1 MIVKRLNKKI
11 QPNSKRVVL
20 QFLQLSKERSERI
33 INNVLQLSDNQ
44 SDIILNNVIRDFSNR
59 HRNFESKLYS
69 NYLKV
74 NQYIKLNKKI
84 NQSKKLLIG
93 SYFSKEYSI
102 SAAALFNP
110 SIVQHPVQSNLEK
123 GSIRFIMSL
132 RATGEGHISSIEFRE
147 GLIKNDLSISLIEA
161 SRYCSIPN
169 DVRFYKKD
177 VLNKKLKFND
187 ESEDSIK
194 DILDSN
200 YSCSYDDG
208 IPINERVLFPISK
221 SECVGMEDARFV
233 KFVENGNSTYYGT
246 YTAYNGKSFR
256 TQLLQSNDFVNF
268 NISTLHGNVIKD
280 KGMAIFP
287 RKINNKYVIT
297 SRQDGE
303 NLFIM
308 TSKNI
313 YSWDSV
319 EKLKTPEHPW
329 EYIQIGNCGSPIETD
344 QGWILIT
351 HAVGPMRRYVIS
363 AILLDLENPAK
374 VIGTL
379 SEPLIEPN
387 EKEREGY
394 VPNVVYSCGSMIH
407 NNHIVI
413 PYAFSDSASGF
424 ASVNISKLLRKFI

>member
-1 MIVKRLNKKI
+1 M
-11 QPNSKRVVL
+11 
-20 QFLQLSKERSERI
+20 
-33 INNVLQLSDNQ
+33 
-44 SDIILNNVIRDFSNR
+44 
-59 HRNFESKLYS
+59 
-69 NYLKV
+69 
-74 NQYIKLNKKI
+74 
-84 NQSKKLLIG
+84 
-93 SYFSKEYSI
+93 
-102 SAAALFNP
+102 
-110 SIVQHPVQSNLEK
+110 
-123 GSIRFIMSL
+123 RFIMSL

-147 GLIKNDLSISLIEA
+147 GIIKNDLSISLSET
-161 SRYCSIPN
+161 SRYCSIPK
-169 DVRFYKKD
+169 DVKYYKKN
-177 VLNKKLKFND
+177 VLNKKLKLTNQ
-187 ESEDSIK
+187 SEDSIN

-200 YSCSYDDG
+200 YSCRFEDEV
-208 IPINERVLFPISK
+208 PINERVLFPVSK

-233 KFVENGNSTYYGT
+233 KFVEENNSTYYGT

-256 TQLLQSNDFVNF
+256 TQLLQSNDFLNF
-268 NISTLHGNVIKD
+268 NISTLQGEAIKD

-308 TSKNI
+308 SSKNI
-313 YSWDSV
+313 YYWEKA
-319 EKLKTPEHPW
+319 EKLKTPELPW

-363 AILLDLENPAK
+363 AILLDLENPEK
-374 VIGTL
+374 IIGTL

-387 EKEREGY
+387 KKEREGY

-413 PYAFSDSASGF
+413 PYAYSDSASGF
-424 ASVNISKLLRKFI
+424 ARVNISKLLTKFI